1 MVSCPALG
9 LHARNIRQP
18 SQPHDCIALLHCGV
32 CLKSFM
38 LLSYGELD
46 AEWSVWGELVINL
59 VARGLLPR
67 SLKRGILV
75 AGAT

>member
-1 MVSCPALG
+1 
-9 LHARNIRQP
+9 
-18 SQPHDCIALLHCGV
+18 
-32 CLKSFM
+32 M
-38 LLSYGELD
+38 LLSSGELD

-59 VARGLLPR
+59 VARGLLPL